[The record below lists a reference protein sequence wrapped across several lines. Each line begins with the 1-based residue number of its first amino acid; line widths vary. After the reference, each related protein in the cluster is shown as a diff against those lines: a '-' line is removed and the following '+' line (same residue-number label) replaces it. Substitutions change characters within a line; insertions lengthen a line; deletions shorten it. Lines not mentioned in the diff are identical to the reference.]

1 MSADQEQTDA
11 LSIGTDP
18 GCDVVVAS
26 EYASRVHAIVRIGPD
41 GRPWL
46 MDAGSTNGTQVRK
59 AGGFAVVKVI
69 TPYPLADGDV
79 IIVGRVE
86 IRWPIRR
93 EPIRVVAEVG

>member
-1 MSADQEQTDA
+1 MDVLT
-11 LSIGTDP
+11 IGKDP
-18 GCDVVVAS
+18 TCDYVVVS
-26 EYASRVHAIVRIGPD
+26 EYASRVHAIVRTDPD

-59 AGGFAVVKVI
+59 PGIMGAVKVVG
-69 TPYPLADGDV
+69 PYPLADGDV

-86 IRWPIRR
+86 IQWPIRR